1 MQTNDYQ
8 IKIVNEMNDDYLSD
22 MFTNNNIIYV
32 KPGIYAMSSRKIES
46 LIKIAEM
53 QKYYQCNP
61 IRFISDFFNIELIDA
76 QAWIIQRAWSCP
88 NVLVVATRGLGKAVS
103 LDTRI
108 PTPDGDKTIKEIK
121 IGDYIFG
128 ADGKPTKVVNT
139 SPIFYNHDCYEMT
152 FSDGEKIVADADHLW
167 SLRKHGKLNV
177 YRTED
182 IAKEFKK
189 YRVRKD
195 ESKNGWE
202 YLYKA
207 DICSPLEYKEKSFEI
222 DPYILGLW
230 LGDGSSAAGYI
241 TVGNEDLDETI
252 KNIKNTGYIVSSI
265 RNDSSGNKRVNI
277 HDRNDVPLV
286 TLLRKCN
293 LFDNKHIP
301 DSYFYGSIEQRLSLL
316 QGLMDTDGYVSKNGE
331 CSFVQSED
339 HFNIADGVRRLIE
352 SLGMKTGT
360 YYKNKI
366 CNNKRF
372 PCIEVYFVPDKDV
385 PVFRMQRKYDRLK
398 DKRHVNATHK
408 SIIDIKKID
417 SVPTKC
423 LMVDNKDHLFL
434 CGEHNTIT
442 HNSTCIDL
450 MLMAKG
456 CLFNN
461 YWAYIASGSGSQA
474 EQTFTTLE
482 RIANDNIDEMSGST
496 GYIFKNEVEIKNAA
510 GDGFSHS
517 SNGFSYSLYNGS
529 MTQTLNSNVDRK
541 RGMRGSVI
549 FDESG
554 FLSAEMMKVYGAFA
568 IVNKN
573 FKTGKDRDGNLL
585 DPIRLMTFPTNVP
598 NQKFYISSA
607 SSTDTEFY
615 RLYREFSKRQ
625 LMGDPD
631 YFVAHIDCEV
641 AFHPTVRGKTIAPL
655 LMKSTVET
663 EMRTN
668 PEKARREYY
677 CEFTSDAGTDA
688 IIRRGTIARNSEVR
702 VPLLYNDTN
711 DKKFVLCYDPA
722 RSRDNSVILVA
733 EIYLDDKSGQY
744 KARIVNCVNLLD
756 VGKKRK
762 SPMQTPDQVQYL
774 KELILDY
781 NGDAPDYENIEAIY
795 IDAGSGG
802 AGVNIADYL
811 MEDWVDKKGVK
822 HRGLIDKEYSAD
834 YVKKFPNAIDKIRL
848 MSPSQYK
855 SEMYEALIQMMDQD
869 VISFTENYD
878 NKGYITVFE
887 QDGKAFEKEK
897 KAIEAK
903 LKKKKLSEEEF
914 NEQLQEELKNT
925 SCMKTKIIK
934 LDPYQEMAL
943 SNIDAMKEEMV
954 NMVRKKRESGKDS
967 FELTPEKANKLHD
980 DRSYC
985 CCMLGYHISEK
996 RRENIKNKKRTP
1008 DKNLLDS
1015 FKIRT
1020 PQKRESIFD

>member
-1 MQTNDYQ
+1 MKMNNYQ
-8 IKIVNEMNDDYLSD
+8 IKIVDEMNDDYLSD
-22 MFTNNNIIYV
+22 MFTNNNVIYV

-61 IRFISDFFNIELIDA
+61 VRFISDFFNIELIDA
-76 QAWIIQRAWSCP
+76 QAWIVQRAWSCP
-88 NVLVVATRGLGKAVS
+88 NVLVVATRGIGK
-103 LDTRI
+103 
-108 PTPDGDKTIKEIK
+108 
-121 IGDYIFG
+121 
-128 ADGKPTKVVNT
+128 
-139 SPIFYNHDCYEMT
+139 
-152 FSDGEKIVADADHLW
+152 
-167 SLRKHGKLNV
+167 
-177 YRTED
+177 
-182 IAKEFKK
+182 
-189 YRVRKD
+189 
-195 ESKNGWE
+195 
-202 YLYKA
+202 
-207 DICSPLEYKEKSFEI
+207 
-222 DPYILGLW
+222 
-230 LGDGSSAAGYI
+230 
-241 TVGNEDLDETI
+241 
-252 KNIKNTGYIVSSI
+252 
-265 RNDSSGNKRVNI
+265 
-277 HDRNDVPLV
+277 
-286 TLLRKCN
+286 
-293 LFDNKHIP
+293 
-301 DSYFYGSIEQRLSLL
+301 
-316 QGLMDTDGYVSKNGE
+316 
-331 CSFVQSED
+331 
-339 HFNIADGVRRLIE
+339 
-352 SLGMKTGT
+352 
-360 YYKNKI
+360 
-366 CNNKRF
+366 
-372 PCIEVYFVPDKDV
+372 
-385 PVFRMQRKYDRLK
+385 
-398 DKRHVNATHK
+398 
-408 SIIDIKKID
+408 
-417 SVPTKC
+417 
-423 LMVDNKDHLFL
+423 
-434 CGEHNTIT
+434 
-442 HNSTCIDL
+442 STCIDL

-496 GYIFKNEVEIKNAA
+496 GYIFKSEVEIKNAA

-641 AFHPTVRGKTIAPL
+641 AFHPTLRGKTIAPL
-655 LMKSTVET
+655 LTKSTVET

-677 CEFTSDAGTDA
+677 CEFTSDAGTNA
-688 IIRRGTIARNSEVR
+688 IIKRGTIARNSEVR
-702 VPLLYNDTN
+702 APLLYNDTN

-733 EIYLDDKSGQY
+733 EIYLDDKTGKY

-781 NGDAPDYENIEAIY
+781 NGDASDYENIEAVY

-822 HRGLIDKEYSAD
+822 HRGLIDKEYSVD

-878 NKGYITVFE
+878 NKGYITVFDVDE
-887 QDGKAFEKEK
+887 KVLEKEK
-897 KAIEAK
+897 KKIEEK
-903 LKKKKLSEEEF
+903 LKKQKLSEEEYK
-914 NEQLQEELKNT
+914 EQFEEELKNV
-925 SCMKTKIIK
+925 SCMKTKMIK

-943 SNIDAMKEEMV
+943 SNIDALKEEMV

-967 FELTPEKANKLHD
+967 FELTPEKANKLHKQN
-980 DRSYC
+980 C
-985 CCMLGYHISEK
+985 ALAA
-996 RRENIKNKKRTP
+996 
-1008 DKNLLDS
+1008 
-1015 FKIRT
+1015 
-1020 PQKRESIFD
+1020 